1 LGAKVDKRIAEEKEG
16 FDVMERRMRRKKE
29 VADKR
34 VLRKFHTGGRISTIE
49 SAELPAMRSAE
60 KDENL

>member
-1 LGAKVDKRIAEEKEG
+1 LGAKADKRIAEEKEG